1 MAAGE
6 EGALVSSSMLC
17 GNGPASMHIQAELTG
32 ISGLFLK
39 KGNDMSW
46 ERDMRRGVRR
56 HWRRECEADIIYQ
69 DALYKRVIFS
79 DYILF

>member
-1 MAAGE
+1 
-6 EGALVSSSMLC
+6 
-17 GNGPASMHIQAELTG
+17 
-32 ISGLFLK
+32 
-39 KGNDMSW
+39 MSW